1 MTSKKIILLL
11 LLLTAAGSLRVN
23 AKTATITVDTD
34 AVSDWVIDPGLYG
47 RFFEQHGNVAYP
59 GVYDQY
65 VVNTS
70 FERWFRKGEHS
81 LTPRRDINPWQAF
94 RNIPLAEGIAEPW
107 EPVGAG
113 AIYETVDDCVN
124 TDLAQKITS
133 KGSGETGIKQRL
145 ALPDYRSNTYN
156 LRFYAKANGG
166 AKQVEVRL
174 VDQASG
180 QVYASKKLRLS
191 NNWKAHRCPLDLQ
204 GNRATSKHGDRFG
217 IYELE
222 IAFSGAGTL
231 LVDQVTLVSDDAIDG
246 LWNPDTVAALKDH
259 HVTVVRWPGGN
270 FASAYDWRDGI
281 GEMDKRPTRPNL
293 AWEGVEPNHVGTD
306 EFLQF
311 CKVAELTPLM
321 CIGFGWSS
329 PQEAGRWVEYC
340 NGDVSTEY
348 GKLRA
353 QNGHPEPYHVRLWQ
367 VGNEVYGHYQVGH
380 TTADDYARRYREY
393 YKAMKAADPT
403 IEIMAMGKD
412 PGYHENDDNAW
423 NKTLMEII
431 GRDMDYID
439 IHRYVRGVRKQKM
452 EDQWNKNRLTE
463 VYIAF
468 STQYETVIGSIR
480 KLAEKNSLDVKLA
493 VTEWAQYLS
502 RQAGFP
508 DSFSHGN
515 AMFYAGMMNTFLRNS
530 DFVAISCSHDMSLF
544 SGNRAPWFTPPT
556 PRNDVAK
563 LYSTVRADRVLET
576 HVECDTFDMERDV
589 VQMWLTQD
597 IPYIDAV
604 ATCTADKKQIV
615 LFIVNRSVEHG
626 YDLDLTLKGLT
637 GEKNATLSAL
647 IATDSIIVPKT
658 WKNMDVTRWV
668 ETEETVSSGKLLLN
682 IPRCSMA
689 RIVIE

>member
-1 MTSKKIILLL
+1 MHHTKMFLISLLL
-11 LLLTAAGSLRVN
+11 VVVGNLN
-23 AKTATITVDTD
+23 IHAKMATVFVDTD
-34 AVSDWVIDPGLYG
+34 AVSDWVINSGLYG

-59 GVYDQY
+59 GFYDQY
-65 VVNTS
+65 IVNTS
-70 FERWFRKGEHS
+70 FEPWFRKGEHS
-81 LTPRRDINPWQAF
+81 LTPQHDVNPWQAF
-94 RNIPLAEGIAEPW
+94 RDIPLAKGIAEPW
-107 EPVGAG
+107 EVVGTG
-113 AIYETVDDCVN
+113 AIYETVDDCIN
-124 TDLAQKITS
+124 TDLAQKIEN
-133 KGSGETGIKQRL
+133 KGSGEVGIKQRL
-145 ALPDYRSNTYN
+145 ALPDYRSEKYN
-156 LRFYAKANGG
+156 LRFYAKADGK
-166 AKQVEVRL
+166 AKKVDVRL
-174 VDQASG
+174 IDKASG
-180 QVYASKKLRLS
+180 AIYAEKRLKLSKDWNVY
-191 NNWKAHRCPLDLQ
+191 RCPLNLQ

-222 IAFSGAGTL
+222 IVFSGEGTL
-231 LVDQVTLVSDDAIDG
+231 LLDQALLVSEDAIDSM
-246 LWNPDTVAALKDH
+246 WNPDTVAALKDH

-293 AWEGVEPNHVGTD
+293 TWEGVEPNHIGTD

-321 CIGFGWSS
+321 CIGFGWNS

-353 QNGHPEPYHVRLWQ
+353 QNGHPEPYGVKLWQ

-380 TTADDYARRYREY
+380 TSAEDYAKRYRLY
-393 YKAMKAADPT
+393 YDAMKAVDPT

-412 PGYHENDDNAW
+412 PGYQEDDDNAW

-431 GRDMDYID
+431 GQDMDYID
-439 IHRYVRGVRKQKM
+439 IHRYVRGVRKQEMVDK
-452 EDQWNKNRLTE
+452 WNKNRLTE
-463 VYIAF
+463 VYISF

-480 KLAEKNSLDVKLA
+480 QLAEKDALDVKLA

-508 DSFSHGN
+508 NAFSHGN
-515 AMFYAGMMNTFLRNS
+515 AMFYAGMMNTFVRNS

-544 SGNRAPWFTPPT
+544 SGNRAAWFTPPT

-563 LYSTVRADRVLET
+563 LYSSVAADRVLESR
-576 HVECDTFDMERDV
+576 VECDAFDMERDV
-589 VQMWLTQD
+589 VQMWLTKD

-615 LFIVNRSVEHG
+615 LFIVNRSVENDYQLEIH
-626 YDLDLTLKGLT
+626 LDGLT
-637 GEKNATLSAL
+637 GEKKASIAAL
-647 IATDSIIVPKT
+647 VATDSIIVPKT
-658 WKNMDVTRWV
+658 WKNMDVTRRV
-668 ETEETVSSGKLLLN
+668 ETEEVVLSGRLTLN
-682 IPRCSMA
+682 IPKCSMA
-689 RIVIE
+689 RIIVE